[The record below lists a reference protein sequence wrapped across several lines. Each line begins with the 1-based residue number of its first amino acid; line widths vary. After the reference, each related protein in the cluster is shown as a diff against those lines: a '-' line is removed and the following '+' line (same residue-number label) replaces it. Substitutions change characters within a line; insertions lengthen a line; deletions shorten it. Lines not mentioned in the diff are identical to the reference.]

1 MALDRDRDVLANA
14 RIVLIEQEMPG
25 DRLDDPVGVAR
36 RALLA
41 SGLPDRVQ
49 PGMSICIGAGSRGIA
64 NMPSI
69 LRTTAEVVRELG
81 GEPFFIP
88 AMGSHGGAT
97 AEGQTALLRDLGVT
111 AETVGAPIRATMET
125 VQLGQTRSGLP
136 VFMDRYAAEADGII
150 AVNRVKSHTDHRGET
165 ESGLCKML
173 AIGFGK
179 QQMASRVHPYGAWGL
194 TELIPEVAEV
204 MLKSRPVL
212 IGLAIIDN
220 ARAETAEVHAVEP
233 DGWRETEK
241 GLLKRA
247 KELTAGLPFDEI
259 DVLVLQLFGK
269 EISGTGMDLNV
280 VARIVMDGVEEP
292 PTPRIRTLGV
302 LDLTEASHGN
312 AVGIGL
318 ADLTTKRLADKIDFD
333 TTYANSVTATFFN
346 RCKLPM
352 VLPTDRRLFEVALG
366 ALPDERR
373 ADPRLCIC
381 RDTLHLDRMWVSPAL
396 VAEVATRNDVRVV
409 SDASPLT
416 FGDEGELR
424 LPPEGGA

>member
-1 MALDRDRDVLANA
+1 MVLDRDADALKGVQLFE
-14 RIVLIEQEMPG
+14 VEQDMPG
-25 DRLDDPVGVAR
+25 DRLDDPVAAAR
-36 RALLA
+36 QALLG
-41 SGLPDRVQ
+41 SGLPDRVK
-49 PGMSICIGAGSRGIA
+49 PGASICIGAGSRGIT
-64 NMPSI
+64 NMPAI
-69 LRTTAEVVRELG
+69 LRTTAEIVRELG

-97 AEGQTALLRDLGVT
+97 AEGQSALLRDLGIT
-111 AETVGAPIRATMET
+111 EETVGAPIRATMET
-125 VQLGQTRSGLP
+125 VQLGETPRGLP

-194 TELIPEVAEV
+194 TELIPEVAEA
-204 MLKSRPVL
+204 MLESRPVL

-220 ARAETAEVHAVEP
+220 AYAETAEVHAVEP
-233 DGWRETEK
+233 DAWRDTEK
-241 GLLKRA
+241 RLLTRA
-247 KELTAGLPFDEI
+247 KELTASLPFEEI
-259 DVLVLQLFGK
+259 DVLVLRLFGK

-280 VARIVMDGVEEP
+280 LARIVMDGVEEP

-333 TTYANSVTATFFN
+333 TTYENSITATFFN

-381 RDTLHLDRMWVSPAL
+381 RDTLHLERMWVSPPLA
-396 VAEVATRNDVRVV
+396 AEVAGRSDVRGV
-409 SDASPLT
+409 SEAVPLA
-416 FGDEGELR
+416 FGDEGELQ

>member
-1 MALDRDRDVLANA
+1 
-14 RIVLIEQEMPG
+14 MP
-25 DRLDDPVGVAR
+25 A
-36 RALLA
+36 
-41 SGLPDRVQ
+41 
-49 PGMSICIGAGSRGIA
+49 
-64 NMPSI
+64 I

-97 AEGQTALLRDLGVT
+97 AEGQTALLRDLGIT
-111 AETVGAPIRATMET
+111 AETLGAPIRATMET
-125 VQLGQTRSGLP
+125 VQLGQTPSGLP

-150 AVNRVKSHTDHRGET
+150 AVNRVKCHTDHRGET

-179 QQMASRVHPYGAWGL
+179 QQMASRVHPHGAWGL
-194 TELIPEVAEV
+194 AELIPEVAEV
-204 MLKSRPVL
+204 MLKTRPVL

-220 ARAETAEVHAVEP
+220 AHAETAEVHAVEP

-241 GLLKRA
+241 GLLERA

-280 VARIVMDGVEEP
+280 LARIVMDGVEEP

-333 TTYANSVTATFFN
+333 TTYANSITATFFN

-381 RDTLHLDRMWVSPAL
+381 RDTLHLGRMWVSPAL
-396 VAEVATRNDVRVV
+396 AAELTGRSDVRVM
-409 SDASPLT
+409 SEASSLT
-416 FGDEGELR
+416 FGDEGELQ